1 MGLRP
6 DGGRAGSRRA
16 WEAMTRYVRT
26 VAWAVVGV
34 LVLALVAS
42 LVLEGFA

>member
-1 MGLRP
+1 V
-6 DGGRAGSRRA
+6 A
-16 WEAMTRYVRT
+16 AMNTPLVRT
-26 VAWAVVGV
+26 VAWAVVAL

>member
-1 MGLRP
+1 MNTPL
-6 DGGRAGSRRA
+6 
-16 WEAMTRYVRT
+16 VRT
-26 VAWAVVGV
+26 VAWAVVAL